1 MTIITLRTPEESD
14 IRRSQSMYEISR
26 IDVRDI
32 VSPGLLFD
40 GSGFNYFFG
49 FLKLVFLKWALRFL
63 LICAIIY
70 PVNAL
75 IYYFFDMNWKG

>member
-40 GSGFNYFFG
+40 GSGFNYFFWFFEIG
-49 FLKLVFLKWALRFL
+49 FFEMGIALLVDLCYNLSSECFNL
-63 LICAIIY
+63 L
-70 PVNAL
+70 
-75 IYYFFDMNWKG
+75 FF